1 MSIRKTKKKTR
12 ETTSI
17 GSLAGQF
24 SKNFASGKFV
34 VICILHALSVSHE
47 KTCLIG
53 TCHSQVSQ
61 TTVEVGKCWEKRGT
75 NKVWDN
81 QDTSK
86 MNGYITSHPH
96 HPKGLE
102 LLQRHNR
109 RLHAAAVRRNA
120 DTSRRCHPGRI
131 VQLPLP
137 WRALKLKSSSGLH
150 KGMQRTFIE
159 AEMPTAP
166 HKN

>member
-61 TTVEVGKCWEKRGT
+61 TTVEVGRCWEKRGT
-75 NKVWDN
+75 KKVWDN

-86 MNGYITSHPH
+86 MNGYITTSPPIRIT
-96 HPKGLE
+96 PKAWSFFNAIIGVSIPE
-102 LLQRHNR
+102 QSVATRIHR
-109 RLHAAAVRRNA
+109 GGAIPDGSFSYRFRGVR
-120 DTSRRCHPGRI
+120 
-131 VQLPLP
+131 
-137 WRALKLKSSSGLH
+137 
-150 KGMQRTFIE
+150 
-159 AEMPTAP
+159 
-166 HKN
+166 